1 MLKATRTPEGFSEVE
16 RQGVKLNFGKAPC
29 GGVSTKGSSGAPGE
43 SLEMLSTVTGFA
55 AFYCLF
61 RPFCW
66 APLAQC
72 LILGTGAGTLKF
84 LQRPLERG
92 GAVGLGAIL

>member
-29 GGVSTKGSSGAPGE
+29 GGVSTKGSSGARGLE

-55 AFYCLF
+55 AFDCLF
-61 RPFCW
+61 PPF
-66 APLAQC
+66 
-72 LILGTGAGTLKF
+72 AGL
-84 LQRPLERG
+84 L
-92 GAVGLGAIL
+92 